1 MECPKSLLCG
11 VCTHAVVHEETG
23 KRTYIHQSGVDVVAA
38 LSVYGDEEGEAPV
51 GRKAVH
57 EAVLVLVP
65 WQQGD
70 AAVFGLR
77 LRSHRVQ
84 RLHRDKREKR

>member
-1 MECPKSLLCG
+1 MM
-11 VCTHAVVHEETG
+11 CTRKKD
-23 KRTYIHQSGVDVVAA
+23 KRTYIHQSSVDVVAA
-38 LSVYGDEEGEAPV
+38 LSVYGDKEGEAPV
-51 GRKAVH
+51 RRKAVH

-84 RLHRDKREKR
+84 RLRGRQREKR